1 MVYEMH
7 TGAKEDQQNG
17 GNDGFFAGHKN
28 CASYDKGITSI
39 LQPGCNMPPGKKN
52 DY

>member
-17 GNDGFFAGHKN
+17 GNDGFFVGHKKCTSN
-28 CASYDKGITSI
+28 DKNTTSI
-39 LQPGCNMPPGKKN
+39 LQPGCNMLPIG
-52 DY
+52 